1 MKHSKLLISLV
12 AAGMKQRYGDKP
24 AKEIMLRSLWERK
37 HIIDAGFTDYYI
49 MAYQIF
55 NQYAAAAGI
64 NVWARGA
71 TPSSVVCYCLGLTEI
86 DPIKYGLCSVCFV
99 NDRTPHFQ
107 FDIEGDRY
115 DEFMKGAEMLLQAKA
130 KDFDIPSIRKCL
142 FRNEPIGKQRRI
154 ISVSPCDY
162 LGTKHERPIPED
174 IDDEIA
180 RYALSFP
187 KKGKSMDLYEAY
199 MQEPRAFDQLIYQ
212 EEMLD
217 ILRHT
222 FNIDSIK
229 ANDIRIAIQT
239 CETEQVECYRKEI
252 FGDLNDTSIQEAEAA
267 WQRLN
272 SNPHAFLKAHA
283 VSQVVA
289 RYKFDTN
296 AKKDMIKMR
305 QSEIQKRIT
314 CRDNESLNKYLAEI
328 GRTPLIS
335 IEEEVELTKLIK
347 KGGPAGELAK
357 NKLVTANLRF
367 VVSVAKQYQ
376 HRGLP
381 LNDLINEGNIG
392 LIKAAKKFDETR
404 GFRFISYAVWW
415 VRQSILLAIAA
426 HKRIMCVPQ
435 DEVERL
441 SRIKHDDSHIDRK
454 IDHESLAQE
463 FNAVLKRV
471 LKEREAFI
479 IRECYG
485 VGCPEKGL
493 DDIAKELGL
502 TRERVRQIRE
512 KSIEK
517 LRNSG
522 NAEILIKY
530 LG

>member
-55 NQYAAAAGI
+55 NQYAATAGI

-99 NDRTPHFQ
+99 NDRTPRFQ

-130 KDFDIPSIRKCL
+130 KDFDIPYIRKCL

-199 MQEPRAFDQLIYQ
+199 MQKPRAFDQLIYQ

-252 FGDLNDTSIQEAEAA
+252 FADLNDTSIQEAEAA

-314 CRDNESLNKYLAEI
+314 CRNNESLNKYLAEI
-328 GRTPLIS
+328 GRTTLIS

-435 DEVERL
+435 EKVERL
-441 SRIKHDDSHIDRK
+441 SRIRHDDSHIDRK

-463 FNAVLKRV
+463 FNAVLKRI

>member
-1 MKHSKLLISLV
+1 MKHLELFLCLA

-55 NQYAAAAGI
+55 NQYAATAGI

-99 NDRTPHFQ
+99 NDRTPRFQ

-130 KDFDIPSIRKCL
+130 MDFDIPSIRKCL

-229 ANDIRIAIQT
+229 ANDIRIAIQR

-252 FGDLNDTSIQEAEAA
+252 FADLNDTSIQEAEAA

-289 RYKFDTN
+289 RYKFDTK
-296 AKKDMIKMR
+296 AKKDIIKMR
-305 QSEIQKRIT
+305 QFKIHESIT

-463 FNAVLKRV
+463 FNAVLKRI

-502 TRERVRQIRE
+502 TRERIRQIRE

>member
-1 MKHSKLLISLV
+1 
-12 AAGMKQRYGDKP
+12 
-24 AKEIMLRSLWERK
+24 
-37 HIIDAGFTDYYI
+37 
-49 MAYQIF
+49 
-55 NQYAAAAGI
+55 
-64 NVWARGA
+64 
-71 TPSSVVCYCLGLTEI
+71 
-86 DPIKYGLCSVCFV
+86 
-99 NDRTPHFQ
+99 
-107 FDIEGDRY
+107 
-115 DEFMKGAEMLLQAKA
+115 
-130 KDFDIPSIRKCL
+130 
-142 FRNEPIGKQRRI
+142 
-154 ISVSPCDY
+154 
-162 LGTKHERPIPED
+162 
-174 IDDEIA
+174 
-180 RYALSFP
+180 
-187 KKGKSMDLYEAY
+187 
-199 MQEPRAFDQLIYQ
+199 
-212 EEMLD
+212 
-217 ILRHT
+217 
-222 FNIDSIK
+222 
-229 ANDIRIAIQT
+229 
-239 CETEQVECYRKEI
+239 
-252 FGDLNDTSIQEAEAA
+252 
-267 WQRLN
+267 
-272 SNPHAFLKAHA
+272 
-283 VSQVVA
+283 
-289 RYKFDTN
+289 
-296 AKKDMIKMR
+296 MIKMR

-335 IEEEVELTKLIK
+335 IEEEVELTRQIK
-347 KGGPAGELAK
+347 KGGAVGELAK

-441 SRIKHDDSHIDRK
+441 SRIRHDDSHIDRK
-454 IDHESLAQE
+454 IDHESIAQE

>member
-1 MKHSKLLISLV
+1 MKHLELFLCLA

-55 NQYAAAAGI
+55 NQYAATAGI

-99 NDRTPHFQ
+99 NDRTPRFQ

-199 MQEPRAFDQLIYQ
+199 MQKPRAFDQLIYQ

-252 FGDLNDTSIQEAEAA
+252 FADLNDTSIQEAEAT

-283 VSQVVA
+283 VSQVLA
-289 RYKFDTN
+289 RYKFDTK
-296 AKKDMIKMR
+296 AKTMIR
-305 QSEIQKRIT
+305 
-314 CRDNESLNKYLAEI
+314 
-328 GRTPLIS
+328 
-335 IEEEVELTKLIK
+335 
-347 KGGPAGELAK
+347 
-357 NKLVTANLRF
+357 
-367 VVSVAKQYQ
+367 
-376 HRGLP
+376 
-381 LNDLINEGNIG
+381 
-392 LIKAAKKFDETR
+392 
-404 GFRFISYAVWW
+404 
-415 VRQSILLAIAA
+415 
-426 HKRIMCVPQ
+426 
-435 DEVERL
+435 
-441 SRIKHDDSHIDRK
+441 
-454 IDHESLAQE
+454 
-463 FNAVLKRV
+463 
-471 LKEREAFI
+471 
-479 IRECYG
+479 
-485 VGCPEKGL
+485 
-493 DDIAKELGL
+493 
-502 TRERVRQIRE
+502 
-512 KSIEK
+512 
-517 LRNSG
+517 
-522 NAEILIKY
+522 
-530 LG
+530 